1 MEKTMEITING
12 VKENVPENSS
22 ITDLM
27 GRFQDKKAHIILQHN
42 GEFVYPEKHATTVVK
57 EGDKIEFINPDLGG

>member
-1 MEKTMEITING
+1 MEITING
-12 VKENVPENSS
+12 VKENVPEDSS

-27 GRFQDKKAHIILQHN
+27 GRFQDKKAHIIVQYN

>member
-1 MEKTMEITING
+1 MEITING

-22 ITDLM
+22 ITDLI
-27 GRFQDKKAHIILQHN
+27 GRFQDKKAHMIVERN
-42 GEFVYPEKHATTVVK
+42 GEFVYPEKHAATVVK